1 MDIHEARSWLDSHI
15 DLEKTAR
22 DRVAAPTLDRVQELV
37 EALGHPER
45 DFPVLHITGTNG
57 KGSVARMAT
66 SLLGSA
72 GVTCGTYTSPHLHE
86 VNERIRRNGHPIE
99 DSGLAEALSIVALAA
114 GTTGVTPTWFE
125 ILTAAAFRHFS
136 DEGVA
141 CAVVEVGMAG
151 RWDATNVVDAAVAA
165 VTSVEVDH
173 VEYLGDDPVGIAEE
187 KAGIVKPGCTLVLGE
202 ERPDRAAPFL
212 SAGAAR
218 VLHRGPDFGCDAD
231 LVAVGGR
238 MVTLRTP
245 EATYADLFLPVLGAH
260 QADNAAVAL
269 TSVEVLLGAPLA
281 PEVVEIGFG
290 SLELPGRCEIAAR
303 HPMVVLDGAHNG
315 SGARALASTL
325 AFDLAGIGPRVFVVG
340 LLARDPEWFLDGLGL
355 DAAEGDRLIACP
367 IDSPRSVDPASIVAA
382 AESVGVAADPEP
394 DLGVA
399 LASARDMVGSGGL
412 VVVTGSLRL
421 VGAARDLLHLPPT

>member
-1 MDIHEARSWLDSHI
+1 MDLHEALAWLDAHI

-22 DRVAAPTLDRVQELV
+22 ERVAAPSLDRIEVLV

-45 DFPVLHITGTNG
+45 DYPVLHITGTNG

-66 SLLGSA
+66 SLLTAA
-72 GVTCGTYTSPHLHE
+72 GITCGTYTSPHLHA
-86 VNERIRRNGHPIE
+86 VHERIRRNGLPIGDAE
-99 DSGLAEALSIVALAA
+99 LAEALSNVALAV

-151 RWDATNVVDAAVAA
+151 RWDATNVADATVAA
-165 VTSVEVDH
+165 VTNVEVDH

-187 KAGIVKPGCTLVLGE
+187 KAGIVKRGSTVVLGE
-202 ERPDRAAPFL
+202 ERPDRAAPFEQRE
-212 SAGAAR
+212 AR
-218 VLHRGPDFGCDAD
+218 RVMRRGPDFGCDAD

-245 EATYADLFLPVLGAH
+245 EASYPDLFVPTLGAH
-260 QADNAAVAL
+260 QADNAAVTLAAVEAL
-269 TSVEVLLGAPLA
+269 LEGPL
-281 PEVVEIGFG
+281 PPDVVEQGFG
-290 SLELPGRCEIAAR
+290 TVQLPGRCEVVAR
-303 HPMVVLDGAHNG
+303 HPLVLLDGAHNAA
-315 SGARALASTL
+315 GARALARVL
-325 AFDLAGIGPRVFVVG
+325 GEDLAGIGPRAFVVG

-355 DAAEGDRLIACP
+355 DPGEGDRVLACS
-367 IDSPRSVDPASIVAA
+367 IDSPRAVEPAAIAAA
-382 AESVGVAADPEP
+382 AES
-394 DLGVA
+394 LGVGA
-399 LASARDMVGSGGL
+399 EVAPDIGWAVASARDAVGSDGI

-421 VGAARDLLHLPPT
+421 VGSARELLDLPRA